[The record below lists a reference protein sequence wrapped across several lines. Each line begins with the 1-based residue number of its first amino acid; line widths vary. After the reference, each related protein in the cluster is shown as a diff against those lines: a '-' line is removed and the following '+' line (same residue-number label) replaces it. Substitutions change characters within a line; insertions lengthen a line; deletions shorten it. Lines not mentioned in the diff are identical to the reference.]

1 MLRAVYLSSDRIS
14 ISLHAQ
20 GKYTLDDKMYICQT
34 MAELTDKHLSRGQ
47 TVLMMRRLPTE
58 KRMDHLLSKGKV
70 GSNEMIALAEKIAQM
85 HRDAPV
91 VYQPFDLLAQMAT
104 FNDIAGIRPFI
115 LKHSSANIQNQTSEK
130 YDKGE
135 LMRWLGESVCF
146 PTNLL
151 PSQHLRWLPIDDK
164 SAKLEFAY
172 NNLSVSFT
180 VIFDAHHQIA
190 ELRFPGAGRR
200 DGA

>member
-1 MLRAVYLSSDRIS
+1 
-14 ISLHAQ
+14 
-20 GKYTLDDKMYICQT
+20 
-34 MAELTDKHLSRGQ
+34 
-47 TVLMMRRLPTE
+47 
-58 KRMDHLLSKGKV
+58 
-70 GSNEMIALAEKIAQM
+70 
-85 HRDAPV
+85 
-91 VYQPFDLLAQMAT
+91 
-104 FNDIAGIRPFI
+104 
-115 LKHSSANIQNQTSEK
+115 
-130 YDKGE
+130 
-135 LMRWLGESVCF
+135 MRWLGESVCF